1 MLYTRVSIKLYIT
14 KVIYSGMDIS
24 FVSSALGTS
33 EGVLYICSQFAYAQR
48 KQKAVH
54 RRAMPLSTSIKFNSL
69 IQGFLLVHNL

>member
-1 MLYTRVSIKLYIT
+1 
-14 KVIYSGMDIS
+14 MDIS

-69 IQGFLLVHNL
+69 IQVS